1 MKQNIFVFRNLQ
13 ARVKRQ
19 RKKLVSSRVKTIMEE
34 V

>member
-19 RKKLVSSRVKTIMEE
+19 RKKLVSAILKTIMEE